1 MTLNEAIE
9 KLNDYGS
16 VMYNPVTLMCEYDR
30 NGYVEIE
37 GLDVMHSCS
46 MSLLDIRGKCVA
58 IMQRYDYVFSEDDTW
73 IRLSKNGD
81 GTVKIEAVKYIF
93 NNRYEWINQTLNCVI
108 AIIFLVLMLRLF
120 YYVSEN
126 V

>member
-1 MTLNEAIE
+1 MTLNEAID

-16 VMYNPVTLMCEYDR
+16 VMYNPVTLVCEYDR

-46 MSLLDIRGKCVA
+46 MSMLDIQGKCRA
-58 IMQRYDYVFSEDDTW
+58 IMQRYDYVFIEDDTW

-93 NNRYEWINQTLNCVI
+93 NNRYEWINQILNCAI
-108 AIIFLVLMLRLF
+108 AIIFLMLMFKLF
-120 YYVSEN
+120 HFVSKN